1 MIAGFA
7 PDWVRIFRFAENA
20 VNVSVVNFIDLHC
33 VSDAFSSGV
42 TGTKALTGQA
52 LLQSRL
58 VTEPRLG

>member
-7 PDWVRIFRFAENA
+7 PDWVKIFRFAENA

-33 VSDAFSSGV
+33 VSETSGV
-42 TGTKALTGQA
+42 TGTKPLTGQA

-58 VTEPRLG
+58 GIEPRLD